1 MKLNQLL
8 RVQKMADIMQEIM
21 DLVWII
27 VPLFVVQLTLTG
39 IALWQWNK
47 KKEKLGQ
54 NKLIW
59 ILIILF
65 INFFGSVIFLI
76 YSQGIDAYDTTT
88 TSNGA
93 TDDWEV

>member
-1 MKLNQLL
+1 M
-8 RVQKMADIMQEIM
+8 VDSMQELI

-27 VPLFVVQLTLTG
+27 VPLLMVQITLTG
-39 IALWQWNK
+39 TALWQWNK
-47 KKEKLGQ
+47 KKENLGQ

-65 INFFGSVIFLI
+65 LNFFGSVIFLI
-76 YSQGIDAYDTTT
+76 YSQGINAYDTSTP
-88 TSNGA
+88 SNGE

>member
-1 MKLNQLL
+1 MVDITQKL
-8 RVQKMADIMQEIM
+8 M

-27 VPLFVVQLTLTG
+27 VPLLMVHLTLTG

-47 KKEKLGQ
+47 KKEILGQ

-65 INFFGSVIFLI
+65 INFFGSIIFLI
-76 YSQGIDAYDTTT
+76 YSQGINAYDITT
-88 TSNGA
+88 TSNGE

>member
-1 MKLNQLL
+1 
-8 RVQKMADIMQEIM
+8 MADIMQVLL

-27 VPLFVVQLTLTG
+27 VPLLLVQITLTG

-47 KKEKLGQ
+47 KKETLGQ

-65 INFFGSVIFLI
+65 INIFGSIIFLI
-76 YSQGIDAYDTTT
+76 YSQGIDAYDTNT
-88 TSNGA
+88 TSNGE